1 MTPMAAG
8 CPANSSG
15 LILCVPELHQASIQ
29 NEGTFWMRARE
40 RESGAVSAPDSFVFG
55 RGTGGYLM
63 PMRNSPSPAMYSP
76 LPMKNSPMTVVPS
89 AS

>member
-29 NEGTFWMRARE
+29 NEGAFWMWAHE
-40 RESGAVSAPDSFVFG
+40 KESGAFSAPDSFNFG
-55 RGTGGYLM
+55 GAAGVG
-63 PMRNSPSPAMYSP
+63 
-76 LPMKNSPMTVVPS
+76 
-89 AS
+89 